1 MGILLKLIQML
12 MLEFI
17 MKHRIYVAKNLLPT
31 LTKAEVTNSDYR
43 GKSLTFYEVGE
54 MWCIELPF
62 SFLSEKNSSSYKYVV
77 MYF

>member
-1 MGILLKLIQML
+1 
-12 MLEFI
+12 
-17 MKHRIYVAKNLLPT
+17 MKHRIYEAKNLLPT

-62 SFLSEKNSSSYKYVV
+62 SFLSEKKSSSYKYVV